1 MESPTA
7 QNHPVGLNFSRGYS
21 NPIFVMFMFIF
32 IRSQAF
38 DDIILCSEW
47 HGPHRMW
54 ERMWEHHVAIAL
66 YS

>member
-1 MESPTA
+1 M
-7 QNHPVGLNFSRGYS
+7 L
-21 NPIFVMFMFIF
+21 MFIF